1 MIIEHMPLAF
11 LLTNPDGSPM
21 STMELFKH
29 GREIMWPI
37 LFVSFVMITVAV
49 ERMIFTIRENGRRQP
64 DVVNKML
71 EKVEAND
78 IEGALELGNK
88 SQDYVARILV
98 YAISHKEHSLGNAFT
113 RAANQE
119 MQRFSQGLP
128 TLDTCITAAPLL
140 GLLGTVTGMMGTFA
154 ALNSGGGDIS
164 ASTGAITGGV
174 AEALI
179 ATMCGIAIAVLGLL
193 PFNILNA
200 RVEEARHEIEDA
212 SNSLEII
219 INKSSSGAVPYKS
232 VTSPAQ

>member
-1 MIIEHMPLAF
+1 MIIEHMQLAL
-11 LLTNPDGSPM
+11 LLTNKDGSPM
-21 STMELFKH
+21 TAMELFKH
-29 GREIMWPI
+29 GGNVMWPI
-37 LFVSFVMITVAV
+37 LLVSFMMITVAI
-49 ERMIFTIRENGRRQP
+49 ERMIFTLRENSRRQP

-71 EKVEAND
+71 EKVEGND
-78 IEGALELGNK
+78 VEGALELGNK

-154 ALNSGGGDIS
+154 ALNSGSGDIG

-179 ATMCGIAIAVLGLL
+179 ATMCGITIAVVGLL
-193 PFNILNA
+193 PFNIMNA

-219 INKSSSGAVPYKS
+219 LNKSVN
-232 VTSPAQ
+232 TPAQ

>member
-1 MIIEHMPLAF
+1 MPLAF
-11 LLTNPDGSPM
+11 LLTNTDGSPM
-21 STMELFKH
+21 TAMELFKH
-29 GREIMWPI
+29 GGPIMWPI
-37 LFVSFVMITVAV
+37 LLVSFMMITVAV
-49 ERMIFTIRENGRRQP
+49 ERVIFIFRENGRREP
-64 DVVNKML
+64 EVVNKML

-78 IEGALELGNK
+78 IDGALEMGKK

-154 ALNSGGGDIS
+154 ALNSGSGDIS

-179 ATMCGIAIAVLGLL
+179 ATMCGLVIAVTGLL

-200 RVEEARHEIEDA
+200 RVEIARHEVEDA

-219 INKSSSGAVPYKS
+219 INKSVGTSSH
-232 VTSPAQ
+232 